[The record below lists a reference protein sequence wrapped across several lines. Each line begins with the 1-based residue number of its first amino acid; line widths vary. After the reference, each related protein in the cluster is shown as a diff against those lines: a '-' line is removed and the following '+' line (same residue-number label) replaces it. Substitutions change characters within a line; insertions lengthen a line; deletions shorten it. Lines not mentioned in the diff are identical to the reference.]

1 VIKLLQL
8 GFFVSLLISC
18 KHKKELADDHSN
30 SLKFYTAKSIDS
42 LVTIIDSNVSETLS
56 KDDTTFTQFV
66 VSEEKKLIRNF
77 LFKDVSRMIYCV
89 DKLRL
94 YGLSIKKYYFKND
107 QLIKVS
113 FSGIDGFSSRSL
125 GSYYYS
131 REKAFLITTSNR
143 RLPRPDAAL
152 EEAKN
157 YLKENKL

>member
-1 VIKLLQL
+1 VIKLLQF

-18 KHKKELADDHSN
+18 NGKKESADDTD

-42 LVTIIDSNVSETLS
+42 LVAIIDSNVSETLL
-56 KDDTTFTQFV
+56 KDDTTFAQFV
-66 VSEEKKLIRNF
+66 ISKEKKLMKNF
-77 LFKDVSRMIYCV
+77 LVKDVSRMIYCV
-89 DKLRL
+89 DKMRL

-131 REKAFLITTSNR
+131 KEKAFLITTSNR